1 MLLLGVCIIKV
12 CKNAVFSV
20 PKMYFIMANFL
31 QLEFETKTKSKS
43 NNIIHIAIQRLKV
56 KTQSAFKYNEIRS

>member
-1 MLLLGVCIIKV
+1 M
-12 CKNAVFSV
+12 FSV

-31 QLEFETKTKSKS
+31 QLEFETKTKSKSKS

-56 KTQSAFKYNEIRS
+56 KTQSAFKYNEIRL